1 MKIITGMHRSG
12 TSMTSNFLMEIAG
25 QASSPDKQIKSDQ
38 WNQKGY
44 FENTEVVVLNN
55 TILLGKYALSSQL
68 IKDPNIKN
76 KKFKKAIAGIANL
89 RYLLV
94 LLDPNFIERTAH
106 KHKNEIAALSRK
118 YHKRFVKDPR
128 FSLLLGPWLKVGNIQ
143 KILVCFR
150 DPKEVAESLRT
161 RNHIPLY
168 LGYWLWKSHNAR
180 LLQAIEKCKADQ
192 ISIIY
197 YNNFFDPQR
206 KDAEFQRLYSFL
218 DIVYDAEQAKILLEN
233 ILDANLKH
241 HTNESTSYSKN
252 VNDILNRLIRLHE
265 RTA

>member
-1 MKIITGMHRSG
+1 MHRSG

-25 QASSPDKQIKSDQ
+25 QVSSSDEQIKSDQ

-68 IKDPNIKN
+68 IKDPGIKN

-89 RYLLV
+89 KYLLV
-94 LLDPNFIERTAH
+94 LLDPNFIDRTAL
-106 KHKNEIAALSRK
+106 KHKDEIAALSQK
-118 YHKRFVKDPR
+118 YHNNIVKDPR
-128 FSLLLGPWLKVGNIQ
+128 FSLLLGPWLKWGNIQ

-161 RNHIPLY
+161 RNHLPLKIS
-168 LGYWLWKSHNAR
+168 YWLWKFHNAH

-192 ISIIY
+192 ISIIQ
-197 YNNFFDPQR
+197 YNNFFDPQKR
-206 KDAEFQRLYSFL
+206 EKEFKRLYSFL
-218 DIVYDAEQAKILLEN
+218 DIDYDTDQAKKLLEN
-233 ILDANLKH
+233 VLDANLKH
-241 HTNESTSYSKN
+241 HTNGSTSYPEGIN
-252 VNDILNRLIRLHE
+252 NILNRLIQLHE